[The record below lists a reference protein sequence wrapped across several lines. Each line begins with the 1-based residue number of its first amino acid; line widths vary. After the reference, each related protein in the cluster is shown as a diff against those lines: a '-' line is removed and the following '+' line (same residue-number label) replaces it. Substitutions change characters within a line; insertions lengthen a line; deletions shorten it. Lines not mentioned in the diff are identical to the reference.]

1 MMIPQ
6 RLALAVAA
14 LAVALCAA
22 YFLSTPSPPP
32 STPRAF
38 HEPSLRVPV
47 PLAEPERVDASLD
60 LSQVHQA
67 TQNMG
72 NPLERSEDLRATYE
86 QFKDSRNAIESHT
99 AYRAWSACFPTLIA
113 PQGQAISIDILTR
126 SLPANAPNSAARV
139 DAYRSLQARCRNFSD
154 MTREETLSATRQQ
167 QEASYKDAILSPG
180 EIAAKYLREGD
191 KDGALRVAHAILTSR
206 DPFAIGSLREFIN
219 QYGVLQVDA
228 QMQTSAERPDLRSLA
243 FLMAACQLGLECGP
257 ASLSALQMCA
267 SMGECAGSVPDRY
280 VQALPSQA
288 DRDALQTETR
298 RVLEAIQSGNVK
310 ALGL

>member
-1 MMIPQ
+1 M
-6 RLALAVAA
+6 AA

-22 YFLSTPSPPP
+22 YFLATPSPPA
-32 STPRAF
+32 SAPRPF
-38 HEPSLRVPV
+38 HEPSMRVPL
-47 PLAEPERVDASLD
+47 PLAEPQHDAVSAD
-60 LSQVHQA
+60 LGQVNQA
-67 TQNMG
+67 TQLMG

-86 QFKDSRNAIESHT
+86 QFKNSHNAIERHT

-154 MTREETLSATRQQ
+154 MTRDETLVATRQQ
-167 QEASYKDAILSPG
+167 QEASYNDAILSPG

-191 KDGALRVAHAILTSR
+191 KGRALQVAHAIIASR
-206 DPFAIGSLREFIN
+206 DPFAISSLREFIN

-228 QMQTSAERPDLRSLA
+228 QMVTGTERPDLRSLA
-243 FLMAACQLGLECGP
+243 FSLAACQMGLECGP

-280 VQALPSQA
+280 LQALPSQA

-298 RVLEAIQSGNVK
+298 RVLDALQSGNVK